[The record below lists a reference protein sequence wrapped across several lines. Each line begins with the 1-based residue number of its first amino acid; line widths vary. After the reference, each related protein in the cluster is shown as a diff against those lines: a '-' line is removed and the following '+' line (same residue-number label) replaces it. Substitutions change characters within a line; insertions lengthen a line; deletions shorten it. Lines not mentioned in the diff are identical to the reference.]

1 MKSVQEE
8 LHKLWQTCMHL
19 CIGTPGQGGGE
30 GGIGS
35 EKTVMLKPTNA
46 PHVKRILNF
55 REIIMRLKCL
65 RMSIPYKKNGELL

>member
-1 MKSVQEE
+1 M
-8 LHKLWQTCMHL
+8 
-19 CIGTPGQGGGE
+19 GE